1 MDFYDAELRAHHE
14 HLRAAY
20 GISPGDRVLD
30 IGCGAGLTT
39 RDAARAAAP
48 GEVLGVDVS
57 ERMLELARQ
66 RTAAEGLD
74 NVRYELGDAQ
84 VHRFDP
90 AGFDVAISRF
100 GTMFFSDPG
109 AAFANLAAALRPEG
123 RLVLLVWQRREDNEW
138 MKAFDAAL
146 GAATPSPPPPD
157 LDAFSLGDA
166 EATAR
171 VLEAAGFTGV
181 RFEDVREPVFY
192 GHDLDAALA
201 IVRGFSTAA
210 LARLSDDEAARGVE
224 RLRETLA
231 AHYTDEHG
239 VALASRSWLIT
250 ARRVNVEV
258 REIRRSGL
266 GRQCVPQ
273 PIGKA
278 VWVEE
283 RAEPV
288 AEPRVGRGALLLEE
302 EVDLDRAVAEPD
314 EGVRSLPRH
323 FVEPAEPPAEP
334 SRDRAPFCP
343 QLLQPARLSHHDE
356 VDVGTL
362 IRLTAGER
370 PLQQQRADAWIALG
384 PAPAGV
390 DDRFLTSDGHGPA

>member
-210 LARLSDDEAARGVE
+210 LARLSDDEAARSVE

-250 ARRVNVEV
+250 ARR
-258 REIRRSGL
+258 
-266 GRQCVPQ
+266 
-273 PIGKA
+273 
-278 VWVEE
+278 
-283 RAEPV
+283 
-288 AEPRVGRGALLLEE
+288 
-302 EVDLDRAVAEPD
+302 
-314 EGVRSLPRH
+314 
-323 FVEPAEPPAEP
+323 
-334 SRDRAPFCP
+334 
-343 QLLQPARLSHHDE
+343 
-356 VDVGTL
+356 
-362 IRLTAGER
+362 
-370 PLQQQRADAWIALG
+370 
-384 PAPAGV
+384 
-390 DDRFLTSDGHGPA
+390 